1 MHPTNKAEHI
11 LLVDDNP
18 NNLRLLSQIL
28 SERGYSPRAVTSGAR
43 ALASVEMTPPDLI
56 LLDIRMPGM
65 DGYEVCRLLKTNPKT
80 AGIPVLFISALDDIQ
95 DKMKAFAAGG
105 VDYITKPFQLEE
117 VIARVETHLA
127 LQRLQH
133 NLEEANR
140 RMQRQLALAAQ
151 VQSSFLPK
159 DIPHLDGWELAVSLL
174 PAQLTSGDFFDMLRL
189 PGNTLGVLIADV
201 VDKGVGAA
209 LFMAMSCAL
218 LRTYALEHPVHPAQV
233 FQAVNQRLLEYTAAH
248 QFVTVFYGVLQPE
261 SGLFTYSNAGHN
273 PPLLVN
279 PDRPGLTD
287 QLTHSGPPLG
297 VIEDQEWGEKTVQ
310 LDPGDTLL
318 LYTDGITESE
328 SPTHDFYGLE
338 RLVQVVQAQAG
349 VSADTARQAVLDSV
363 AHFTQGAP
371 LSDDIALIVLHR
383 D

>member
-1 MHPTNKAEHI
+1 MQPTDKAENI

-28 SERGYSPRAVTSGAR
+28 SERGYSPRAVTSGSR
-43 ALASVEMTPPDLI
+43 ALASAEMTPPDLI

-65 DGYEVCRLLKTNPKT
+65 DGYEVCRQLKANPKT

-95 DKMKAFAAGG
+95 DKMKAFSAGG

-127 LQRLQH
+127 LRRLQR
-133 NLEEANR
+133 NLQDANR

-159 DIPHLDGWELAVSLL
+159 NIPHIDGWELAVSLL

-189 PGNTLGVLIADV
+189 PGNSLGVLIADV

-218 LRTYALEHPVHPAQV
+218 LRTYALEHPAQPAQV
-233 FQAVNQRLLEYTAAH
+233 FQAVNRRLLEYTAAH
-248 QFVTVFYGVLQPE
+248 QFVTVFFGVLQPE
-261 SGLFTYSNAGHN
+261 SGLLTYSNAGHN

-279 PDRPGLTD
+279 PARPGATE
-287 QLTHSGPPLG
+287 QLTYSGPPLG
-297 VIEDQEWGEKTVQ
+297 VVEDQEWGEKTVQ

-318 LYTDGITESE
+318 LYTDGITEAE

-338 RLVQVVQAQAG
+338 RLVQVLQARAG
-349 VSADTARQAVLDSV
+349 ATADSTRQAILDSV
-363 AHFTQGAP
+363 SSFTQDAP
-371 LSDDIALIVLHR
+371 LSDDIALIVLQR
-383 D
+383 S

>member
-1 MHPTNKAEHI
+1 MQPTDKAENI

-28 SERGYSPRAVTSGAR
+28 SERGYSPRAVTSGSR
-43 ALASVEMTPPDLI
+43 ALASAEMIPPDLI
-56 LLDIRMPGM
+56 LLDIRMPEM
-65 DGYEVCRLLKTNPKT
+65 DGYEVCRQLKANPKT

-95 DKMKAFAAGG
+95 DKMKAFSAGG

-127 LQRLQH
+127 LRRLQR
-133 NLEEANR
+133 NLQDANR

-159 DIPHLDGWELAVSLL
+159 DIPHIDGWELAVSLL

-189 PGNTLGVLIADV
+189 PGNSLGVLIADV

-218 LRTYALEHPVHPAQV
+218 LRTYALEHPAQPAQV

-248 QFVTVFYGVLQPE
+248 QFVTVFFGVLQPE
-261 SGLFTYSNAGHN
+261 SGLLTYSNAGHN
-273 PPLLVN
+273 PPLLVS
-279 PDRPGLTD
+279 PAHPGTTG
-287 QLTHSGPPLG
+287 QLTHSGLP
-297 VIEDQEWGEKTVQ
+297 WG
-310 LDPGDTLL
+310 
-318 LYTDGITESE
+318 
-328 SPTHDFYGLE
+328 
-338 RLVQVVQAQAG
+338 
-349 VSADTARQAVLDSV
+349 
-363 AHFTQGAP
+363 
-371 LSDDIALIVLHR
+371 
-383 D
+383 

>member
-1 MHPTNKAEHI
+1 MQPHPDSANI

-18 NNLRLLSQIL
+18 ANLRLLSQIL
-28 SERGYSPRAVTSGAR
+28 SARGYSPRAVTSGAR
-43 ALASVEMTPPDLI
+43 ALASIEMTPPDLI

-65 DGYEVCRLLKTNPKT
+65 DGYEVCQQLKANPRT

-95 DKMKAFAAGG
+95 DKMKAFSAGG

-117 VIARVETHLA
+117 VVARVETHLA
-127 LQRLQH
+127 LQRLQK
-133 NLEEANR
+133 NLQEANR
-140 RMQRQLALAAQ
+140 RMERQLALAAQ

-159 DIPHLDGWELAVSLL
+159 DIPHIKGWELAVSLL

-189 PGNTLGVLIADV
+189 PGGKLGVLIADV

-218 LRTYALEHPVHPAQV
+218 LRTYALEHPDQPALV
-233 FQAVNQRLLEYTAAH
+233 FQAVNQRLMEYTAAH

-261 SGLFTYSNAGHN
+261 TGLFTGCNAGHN

-279 PDRPGLTD
+279 PARPGIQHLA
-287 QLTHSGPPLG
+287 HSGPPLG
-297 VIEDQEWGEKTVQ
+297 ILEDERWSEQTVQ
-310 LDPGDTLL
+310 LAAGDALL

-328 SPTHDFYGLE
+328 NPAHDFYGLE
-338 RLVQVVQAQAG
+338 RLEALVQAQAAG
-349 VSADTARQAVLDSV
+349 PAEAIQQAVLESV
-363 AHFTQGAP
+363 RDFTQGAP
-371 LSDDIALIVLHR
+371 LSDDIALIVLR
-383 D
+383 RG